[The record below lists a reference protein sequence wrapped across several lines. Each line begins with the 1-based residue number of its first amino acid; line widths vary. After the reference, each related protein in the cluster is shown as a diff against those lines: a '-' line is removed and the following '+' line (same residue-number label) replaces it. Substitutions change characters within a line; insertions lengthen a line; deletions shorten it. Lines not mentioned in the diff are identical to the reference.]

1 MLESLFN
8 KVSGFQIRNFIKKR
22 LQHRRSPV
30 KIAEFFKNTL
40 FYWTPPVAASNKWSP
55 IFSKVIRYIFYLKNW
70 TMKFKWTKDFATI
83 LRNPYTRKVFRWT
96 HIFAEC
102 FQWLFIKKMKT
113 ISEIHENEIHSA
125 AISDNTSFRWE
136 VLKHKLKQ
144 CWHEWQTNWLLV
156 YYWFSENVKNIKLI

>member
-1 MLESLFN
+1 
-8 KVSGFQIRNFIKKR
+8 
-22 LQHRRSPV
+22 
-30 KIAEFFKNTL
+30 
-40 FYWTPPVAASNKWSP
+40 
-55 IFSKVIRYIFYLKNW
+55 
-70 TMKFKWTKDFATI
+70 MKFKWTKDFATI
-83 LRNPYTRKVFRWT
+83 LRNPYARKVFRWT

-125 AISDNTSFRWE
+125 SFSDNTSFRWE